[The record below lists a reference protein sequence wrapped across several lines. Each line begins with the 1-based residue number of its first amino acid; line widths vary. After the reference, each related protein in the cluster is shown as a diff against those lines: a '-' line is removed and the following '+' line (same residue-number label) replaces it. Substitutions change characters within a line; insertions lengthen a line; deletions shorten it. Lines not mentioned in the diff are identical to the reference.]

1 MADFIPLE
9 WITVSKLNQ
18 CDAVAARI
26 QTPMV
31 SLTFKKFDNLVRKL
45 LWISCSNCHEYVK
58 TSINIYLKKYFNK
71 AFILRETFLNP
82 TRPILG

>member
-31 SLTFKKFDNLVRKL
+31 SLTLKKFDNLVRKL
-45 LWISCSNCHEYVK
+45 LSILCSNCHDYVK
-58 TSINIYLKKYFNK
+58 KSINIYFKKIN
-71 AFILRETFLNP
+71 I
-82 TRPILG
+82 